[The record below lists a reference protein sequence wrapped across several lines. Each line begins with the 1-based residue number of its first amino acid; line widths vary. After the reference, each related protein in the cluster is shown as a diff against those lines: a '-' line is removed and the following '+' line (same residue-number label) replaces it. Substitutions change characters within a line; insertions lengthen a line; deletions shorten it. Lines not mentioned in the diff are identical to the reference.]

1 MSMYEQDCIQKVL
14 QFVESKP
21 DTRLIS
27 VAGGSCTGKTTFISQ
42 LRSALGDR
50 LSVIHLD
57 DYQTGSE
64 WDKRKTSVYGWDDPE
79 HFSVPEM
86 ERTVSL
92 FLNGKNVSVPQFS
105 LKENRRTGARNII
118 HTKMLLIEGLYVL
131 QPFLSVV
138 PDMGIYLEAP
148 FYVRFIRRIVRFMT
162 EVKPEDAATPLRH
175 MVMNTYR
182 AHRAFVSKQKDFADL
197 VAISSHTGETL
208 HTLLS
213 RLPTVEVPAGT
224 DQVIGSFNQHIEFI
238 VRNSES
244 GSYFVLRD
252 KGRTAYAVK
261 LEDEWRKELLA
272 IDMESV

>member
-1 MSMYEQDCIQKVL
+1 L
-14 QFVESKP
+14 HTESSAVCRIKT

-213 RLPTVEVPAGT
+213 RCRRLRCPRNGSGYRFIQPAYRIQLYET
-224 DQVIGSFNQHIEFI
+224 AKADQ
-238 VRNSES
+238 
-244 GSYFVLRD
+244 YFVLRD